1 MDKQRGVEC
10 TLVVDQWI
18 VFGEFLRQLLI
29 ALKFPALALLA
40 VAALTYF
47 SASKSPA
54 GLAIAETDELLLKL
68 TTLGRK
74 GAAVLCNPESIEEH
88 LSVRIDKGHLN
99 KAGGSNSPV
108 AVNTPG
114 QSVFGS
120 YSKLQSGTGT
130 ICRLQLQVVGRR
142 FCDTDSARAQRL
154 IGRRVQTRL
163 AVPGEAGFYDHG
175 YELMRDARERSVIG
189 WREPGRSCPAD
200 VEIVAAIR

>member
-1 MDKQRGVEC
+1 MV
-10 TLVVDQWI
+10 L
-18 VFGEFLRQLLI
+18 GEFLRQLLG

-40 VAALTYF
+40 AVALAYF

-54 GLAIAETDELLLKL
+54 DLAIAETDELLLKL
-68 TTLGRK
+68 TALGRK
-74 GAAVLCNPESIEEH
+74 GAVVLCNPESIEEH

-99 KAGGSNSPV
+99 EAGVGNSLV
-108 AVNTPG
+108 AVNTSN

-120 YSKLQSGTGT
+120 YSKLQSGAGT

-200 VEIVAAIR
+200 VEIVAAVR

>member
-1 MDKQRGVEC
+1 MDKQRGAEC
-10 TLVVDQWI
+10 PLVVDQWM
-18 VFGEFLRQLLI
+18 VLGEYLRQLLG

-40 VAALTYF
+40 VAALAYF
-47 SASKSPA
+47 SISKSPA
-54 GLAIAETDELLLKL
+54 DLAIAETDELLLKL
-68 TTLGRK
+68 TALGRK
-74 GAAVLCNPESIEEH
+74 GAVVLCNPESIEEH

-99 KAGGSNSPV
+99 EAGVGNSPV
-108 AVNTPG
+108 AVNTSN

-120 YSKLQSGTGT
+120 YSKLQSGAGT

-200 VEIVAAIR
+200 VEIVAAVR

>member
-1 MDKQRGVEC
+1 MDKQRGAEC
-10 TLVVDQWI
+10 PLVVDQWM
-18 VFGEFLRQLLI
+18 VLGEYLRQLLG

-40 VAALTYF
+40 IAALAYF
-47 SASKSPA
+47 SISKSPA
-54 GLAIAETDELLLKL
+54 DLAIAETDELLLKL
-68 TTLGRK
+68 TALGRK
-74 GAAVLCNPESIEEH
+74 GAVVLCNPESIEEH

-99 KAGGSNSPV
+99 EAGVGNSPV
-108 AVNTPG
+108 AVNTSN
-114 QSVFGS
+114 QSIFGS
-120 YSKLQSGTGT
+120 YSKLQSGAGT

-200 VEIVAAIR
+200 VEIVAAVR

>member
-1 MDKQRGVEC
+1 MV
-10 TLVVDQWI
+10 L
-18 VFGEFLRQLLI
+18 GEYLRQLLG

-40 VAALTYF
+40 IAALAYF
-47 SASKSPA
+47 SISKSPA
-54 GLAIAETDELLLKL
+54 DLAIAETDELLLKL
-68 TTLGRK
+68 TALGRK
-74 GAAVLCNPESIEEH
+74 GAVVLCNPESIEEH

-99 KAGGSNSPV
+99 EAGVGNSPV
-108 AVNTPG
+108 AVNTSN

-120 YSKLQSGTGT
+120 YSKLQSGAGT

-200 VEIVAAIR
+200 VEIVAAVR

>member
-1 MDKQRGVEC
+1 MV
-10 TLVVDQWI
+10 L
-18 VFGEFLRQLLI
+18 GEYLRQLLG

-40 VAALTYF
+40 IAALAYF
-47 SASKSPA
+47 SISKSPA
-54 GLAIAETDELLLKL
+54 DLAIAETDELLLKL
-68 TTLGRK
+68 TALGRK
-74 GAAVLCNPESIEEH
+74 GAVVLCNPESIEEH

-99 KAGGSNSPV
+99 EAGVGNSPV
-108 AVNTPG
+108 AVNTSN
-114 QSVFGS
+114 QSIFGS
-120 YSKLQSGTGT
+120 YSKLQSGAGT

-200 VEIVAAIR
+200 VEIVAAVR